1 MEQLNET
8 QLLAAAKC
16 MEAEGGGFAGHIARA
31 FYAADS
37 SNRARLLDAFEH
49 LFEKFHREHLR
60 NQNM

>member
-1 MEQLNET
+1 
-8 QLLAAAKC
+8 